1 MCIRDRLQAARAV
14 GAPTL
19 DGGHMAVYQAVDAFA
34 LITGLHPDADRM
46 TRHFRQLVA
55 NAS

>member
-1 MCIRDRLQAARAV
+1 
-14 GAPTL
+14 
-19 DGGHMAVYQAVDAFA
+19 MAVYQAVDAFA
-34 LITGLHPDADRM
+34 LITGLNPDADRM